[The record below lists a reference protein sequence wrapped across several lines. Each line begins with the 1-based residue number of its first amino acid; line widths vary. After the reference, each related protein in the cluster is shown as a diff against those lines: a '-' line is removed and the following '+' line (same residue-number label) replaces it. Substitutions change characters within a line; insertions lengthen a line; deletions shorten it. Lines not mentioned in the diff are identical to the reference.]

1 MKPGGVFDEMKA
13 LIEHTVDS
21 RPGKEP
27 IVASSISLGGSFFSL
42 FLNRHV
48 TQEWK
53 DRYIHCF
60 FSISGVMSGSVIA
73 PYVSISGT
81 KFGPGVPSWLKS
93 PLDALAKSVSS
104 VPWVFPH
111 EDAFGKTPVVRTS
124 ARNYTASELGEALLA
139 AGNHQQAALYQ
150 ENVDSYGLEGLVPN
164 VTVSTSSP
172 CPPGSPLNTTD
183 SAPLPSVSARPTA
196 LPGLGCL
203 RLDR

>member
-1 MKPGGVFDEMKA
+1 MKA

-27 IVASSISLGGSFFSL
+27 IVASSISLGGPFFSL

-60 FSISGVMSGSVIA
+60 FNISGVMSGSVIA
-73 PYVSISGT
+73 PYLSISGT

-203 RLDR
+203 HLDR